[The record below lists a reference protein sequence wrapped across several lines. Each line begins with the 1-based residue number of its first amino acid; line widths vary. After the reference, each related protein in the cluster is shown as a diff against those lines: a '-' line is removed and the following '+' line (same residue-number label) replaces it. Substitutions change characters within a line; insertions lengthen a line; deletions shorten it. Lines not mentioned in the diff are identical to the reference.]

1 MELNILKDTVSRG
14 WPENKRQINPRI
26 TQYWNFR
33 DEISYF
39 DGLLLKG
46 EKVIVP
52 RSMQKPIIEQIHQKS
67 HLGINKCIN
76 RLKDVFFW
84 SGMSAQIKD
93 IISQCSICNEFRGTQ
108 QKEPMLPHEIPT
120 KPWEICAT
128 DLFEL
133 DKDTYIVIADYF
145 SKFFEVKKISSSSS
159 KTVINILKENFSRYG
174 IPVIL
179 KSDNGPAY
187 SSSEFRDFANSYG
200 FEHITSSPRYSQSM
214 ESTEKVKEE

>member
-1 MELNILKDTVSRG
+1 
-14 WPENKRQINPRI
+14 
-26 TQYWNFR
+26 
-33 DEISYF
+33 
-39 DGLLLKG
+39 
-46 EKVIVP
+46 
-52 RSMQKPIIEQIHQKS
+52 
-67 HLGINKCIN
+67 
-76 RLKDVFFW
+76 
-84 SGMSAQIKD
+84 MSAQIKD
-93 IISQCSICNEFRGTQ
+93 IISQCSICNEFRGMQ

-133 DKDTYIVIADYF
+133 DKETYIVIADYF

-179 KSDNGPAY
+179 KSDNGLAY

-214 ESTEKVKEE
+214 GFIRKNMYKLVRIY

>member
-1 MELNILKDTVSRG
+1 
-14 WPENKRQINPRI
+14 
-26 TQYWNFR
+26 
-33 DEISYF
+33 
-39 DGLLLKG
+39 
-46 EKVIVP
+46 
-52 RSMQKPIIEQIHQKS
+52 MQNAIIEQIHQKS
-67 HLGINKCIN
+67 HMGINTCIN

-108 QKEPMLPHEIPT
+108 QNEPMLPHEIPT
-120 KPWEICAT
+120 KPWEICGT

-159 KTVINILKENFSRYG
+159 KTVINILK
-174 IPVIL
+174 
-179 KSDNGPAY
+179 SDNGPAY
-187 SSSEFRDFANSYG
+187 SSSEFRDFSNSYG

-214 ESTEKVKEE
+214 GFIEKCVQICKNILKKAKKSNSDPYLAILEYRNTPIEGIVDLSPTKC